1 MRSPAK
7 ETMKANS
14 GRKRILFVDH
24 AWGMGGAERNLLS
37 LAGQLDP
44 KCWAA
49 YLVCPAGSFLER
61 AAPGNLSI
69 IHMKLPRLRSS
80 ARFPIDW
87 LEGALALIR
96 VARRIQA
103 DLLFACTVRSAF
115 YCAPTARLMP
125 VPFVW
130 NVQDFWLSETRPRV
144 AALDRLGK
152 KFLCR
157 AASLII
163 ANSKATCQYLSR
175 SEKVRVVHNGI
186 LIDRYDPSTAAAQDF
201 HRRFRIPPQS
211 PLVGMAARM
220 RPWKGHQRFL
230 AMASRVLAQI
240 PNARFLILG
249 GDSLQP
255 NPDYR
260 RKIEQLARTLGIYE
274 KTIFTGHLDDLRAGL
289 AAMDV
294 FVHPGDPEPF
304 GIVNIEAMASC
315 KPVIGFSQGALPE
328 IVERGKTGLLVP
340 PGDLDGMARA
350 VSGLLHDPQKRLEMG
365 HLGFERV
372 KEYFTIQQTAGRFS
386 ELFEEVLR

>member
-7 ETMKANS
+7 ETMKTGS

-24 AWGMGGAERNLLS
+24 ALGMGGAERNLLS
-37 LAGQLDP
+37 LAGQLDS

-49 YLVCPAGSFLER
+49 YLACPADSFLEK
-61 AAPGNLSI
+61 AAPGNLPI
-69 IHMKLPRLRSS
+69 IHMKLLRLRSS
-80 ARFPIDW
+80 PRFLIDW
-87 LEGALALIR
+87 LRGALALGGI
-96 VARRIQA
+96 ARRIQA
-103 DLLFACTVRSAF
+103 DLLFTGTVRSAF
-115 YCAPTARLMP
+115 YCALAARFMT

-130 NVQDFWLSETRPRV
+130 NAQDFWLSETRPRV
-144 AALDRLGK
+144 GALDRLGK

-157 AASLII
+157 SAALII
-163 ANSKATCQYLSR
+163 ANSKATCQHLPGSDKLRMVY
-175 SEKVRVVHNGI
+175 NGI
-186 LIDRYDPSTAAAQDF
+186 LIDGYDPSIAAAQDF
-201 HRRFRIPPQS
+201 RQRFRIPPQS

-220 RPWKGHQRFL
+220 RPWKGQQRFL
-230 AMASRVLAQI
+230 RMASQVLAQI
-240 PNARFLILG
+240 PNTRFLILG

-255 NPDYR
+255 NPAYR

-274 KTIFTGHLDDLRAGL
+274 KTTFTGHLDDVRPAL

-315 KPVIGFSQGALPE
+315 KPVVGFAQGALPE

-350 VSGLLHDPQKRLEMG
+350 VSGLLWDSDKRIEMG

-372 KEYFTIQQTAGRFS
+372 KEYFTIQQAAARFS
-386 ELFEEVLR
+386 ELFEGVLR